1 MLHTGVF
8 TPGADCTLAA
18 VTASDVKGDAQA
30 RRTPQTRHGSRDSY
44 LGGRLRQERERRGLS
59 LRALAGELAISPSAL
74 SQIETG
80 RSQPS
85 VGTLYS
91 IVSAL
96 GLSFDELFAAVAS
109 DRGKTPSRGGT
120 GKARRRLDG
129 ASRPEEIVTRADER
143 RSIELESG
151 VTWERL
157 NPIGER
163 DIEFLEVTYDVGGAS
178 SRGNTFVRHAGR
190 EYGLVLS
197 GRLKVTVGF
206 EAHVLAP
213 GDSICFASVVP
224 HRLET
229 VGNKPAKAIWFV
241 IGRAGSDDRAQW
253 SGDEAPERTST

>member
-1 MLHTGVF
+1 
-8 TPGADCTLAA
+8 
-18 VTASDVKGDAQA
+18 VTRSDVKGQAQA
-30 RRTPQTRHGSRDSY
+30 GRAPQTRQGSPDSY

-59 LRALAGELAISPSAL
+59 LRKLAGDLGISPSAL

-91 IVSAL
+91 IVSEL
-96 GLSFDELFAAVAS
+96 GLSFDELFAAEAGHK
-109 DRGKTPSRGGT
+109 GKKPSGGGT
-120 GKARRRLDG
+120 DG
-129 ASRPEEIVTRADER
+129 AGRPEGATRGEEIVTRVDER

-197 GRLKVTVGF
+197 GTLKVTVGF

-213 GDSICFASVVP
+213 GDAICFDSAMP

-253 SGDEAPERTST
+253 SGDKAGERPPA

>member
-1 MLHTGVF
+1 M
-8 TPGADCTLAA
+8 AR
-18 VTASDVKGDAQA
+18 SDVKGQA
-30 RRTPQTRHGSRDSY
+30 RAGRAPQTRQGAPDSY

-59 LRALAGELAISPSAL
+59 LRKLAGDLGISPSAL

-91 IVSAL
+91 IVSEL
-96 GLSFDELFAAVAS
+96 GLSFDELFAAEAGPS
-109 DRGKTPSRGGT
+109 GKEPTRGWT
-120 GKARRRLDG
+120 DG
-129 ASRPEEIVTRADER
+129 AGRRSEGPTRREEIVTRADER

-178 SRGNTFVRHAGR
+178 SRGDTFVRHAGR

-197 GRLKVTVGF
+197 GTLKVTVGF
-206 EAHVLAP
+206 EAQVLAP
-213 GDSICFASVVP
+213 GDAICFDSAVP

-229 VGNKPAKAIWFV
+229 VGSKPAKAIWFV
-241 IGRAGSDDRAQW
+241 IGRAGSDDRAHW
-253 SGDEAPERTST
+253 SGDKAEGRPSA

>member
-1 MLHTGVF
+1 VARSAQTP
-8 TPGADCTLAA
+8 PGA
-18 VTASDVKGDAQA
+18 
-30 RRTPQTRHGSRDSY
+30 PDSY

-59 LRALAGELAISPSAL
+59 LRKLAGELGISPSAL

-91 IVSAL
+91 IVSEL
-96 GLSFDELFAAVAS
+96 GLSFDELFAAEAGDS
-109 DRGKTPSRGGT
+109 GKTPSRSGADAAGP
-120 GKARRRLDG
+120 RPDG
-129 ASRPEEIVTRADER
+129 ATRQEDIVTRADER

-163 DIEFLEVTYDVGGAS
+163 DLEFLEVTYDVGGAS

-197 GRLKVTVGF
+197 GTLKVTVGF

-213 GDSICFASVVP
+213 GDAICFDSAVP

-241 IGRAGSDDRAQW
+241 IGRAGSDDRAHW
-253 SGDEAPERTST
+253 SGDKTGGEPSAS